1 MVLSIGMFSAC
12 NEDVSV
18 DSIYITAAE
27 NTPITNFS
35 AKKTGDALGITI
47 SSALIAKS
55 DIEGELLVENALVAS
70 YNSAHGED
78 YQSLPNGVCEL
89 SDTHVKI
96 VNGNYRSEAVKL
108 VVKDIEALKKGVNY
122 LVPIRLVSNAKR
134 YPVLPG
140 SDVLYVVI
148 NRTLLMNVPKFNG
161 ENYFKV
167 NFKDNDVSKFQNLDA
182 FTIEARVSMWEFP
195 KYYGGNLMGII
206 GFPESE
212 NIEKSAWLFVDGTP
226 DRVGG
231 AGNVPVF
238 MFGVKQWSVYAGK
251 LGFTLAKN
259 EWYHVAGVFSNNKL
273 LLYIDGILFAEA
285 EYKKKVSFTENFY
298 IGAAPGVQDGF
309 FLKGSVSEARLWTR
323 ALTAAELRNPLHRCF
338 VEVDGKGLEGYW
350 KLDDMSDNCKDYTG
364 HGHTAVK
371 GGEGKIEWI
380 KEVPCP

>member
-27 NTPITNFS
+27 NTPTTNFS

-55 DIEGELLVENALVAS
+55 DIEGELLVENALVAN

-182 FTIEARVSMWEFP
+182 FTIEARVSMWKFP

-238 MFGVKQWSVYAGK
+238 MPVTWASRWQRTS
-251 LGFTLAKN
+251 
-259 EWYHVAGVFSNNKL
+259 
-273 LLYIDGILFAEA
+273 GIMSQ
-285 EYKKKVSFTENFY
+285 EYFPTTNCCSILMVSCLQKPSIKRKFHS
-298 IGAAPGVQDGF
+298 
-309 FLKGSVSEARLWTR
+309 LKTSILVLHQACK
-323 ALTAAELRNPLHRCF
+323 TA
-338 VEVDGKGLEGYW
+338 
-350 KLDDMSDNCKDYTG
+350 SS
-364 HGHTAVK
+364 
-371 GGEGKIEWI
+371 
-380 KEVPCP
+380 

>member
-27 NTPITNFS
+27 NTPTTNFS

-167 NFKDNDVSKFQNLDA
+167 NFKDNDVSKF
-182 FTIEARVSMWEFP
+182 
-195 KYYGGNLMGII
+195 
-206 GFPESE
+206 
-212 NIEKSAWLFVDGTP
+212 
-226 DRVGG
+226 
-231 AGNVPVF
+231 
-238 MFGVKQWSVYAGK
+238 
-251 LGFTLAKN
+251 
-259 EWYHVAGVFSNNKL
+259 
-273 LLYIDGILFAEA
+273 
-285 EYKKKVSFTENFY
+285 
-298 IGAAPGVQDGF
+298 
-309 FLKGSVSEARLWTR
+309 
-323 ALTAAELRNPLHRCF
+323 
-338 VEVDGKGLEGYW
+338 
-350 KLDDMSDNCKDYTG
+350 
-364 HGHTAVK
+364 
-371 GGEGKIEWI
+371 
-380 KEVPCP
+380 

>member
-55 DIEGELLVENALVAS
+55 DIEGELLVENALVAN

-108 VVKDIEALKKGVNY
+108 VVKDIEALKKGVNS

-167 NFKDNDVSKFQNLDA
+167 NFKDNDVSKFQN
-182 FTIEARVSMWEFP
+182 
-195 KYYGGNLMGII
+195 
-206 GFPESE
+206 
-212 NIEKSAWLFVDGTP
+212 
-226 DRVGG
+226 
-231 AGNVPVF
+231 
-238 MFGVKQWSVYAGK
+238 
-251 LGFTLAKN
+251 
-259 EWYHVAGVFSNNKL
+259 
-273 LLYIDGILFAEA
+273 ID
-285 EYKKKVSFTENFY
+285 
-298 IGAAPGVQDGF
+298 
-309 FLKGSVSEARLWTR
+309 
-323 ALTAAELRNPLHRCF
+323 
-338 VEVDGKGLEGYW
+338 
-350 KLDDMSDNCKDYTG
+350 
-364 HGHTAVK
+364 
-371 GGEGKIEWI
+371 
-380 KEVPCP
+380 